1 MTTNANSQKAIERSD
16 YDRVMIPTYSPAAF
30 IPVRGLGSRVWDQ
43 TGREL
48 VDFAAGIATSSV
60 GHAHPHL
67 INALNEQAHRLW
79 HVSNTL
85 CNEPAIRL
93 ASRLIASTFADKVFF
108 ANSGGEANE
117 AAFKLVRRYA
127 HDKFGPEKNEIIA
140 FKNGFHGRT
149 FFTVSVG
156 GQSKYSDGF
165 GPKPGGITHVNYND
179 VADLEKH
186 ISDKT
191 CAVVIE
197 PVQGESGIV
206 PATREFL
213 QKVRALCDKHKAL
226 LVFDE
231 IQTGVGR
238 CGHLYAYMHYGVTP
252 DVLTSAKGLGG
263 GFPIGAMMTTT
274 EVASVFVFGTHG
286 STFGGNPLG
295 CAVGNAVLDLVDNE
309 AALAQVR
316 AKGEMIRA
324 RLGELKNKYE
334 MFTEVRGLGLLIG
347 AALTDKYK
355 GQSRAFVQAAE
366 KQGLIA
372 LAAGPD
378 VIRIAPSLL
387 ISDADIAEGLMRFE
401 KALVAFRDSATTPK

>member
-1 MTTNANSQKAIERSD
+1 M
-16 YDRVMIPTYSPAAF
+16 VPTYSPAAF
-30 IPVRGLGSRVWDQ
+30 IPIRGLGSRVWDQ

-60 GHAHPHL
+60 GHAHPHMIKSL
-67 INALNEQAHRLW
+67 TEQAGRIW

-85 CNEPAIRL
+85 ANEPAIRL
-93 ASRLIASTFADKVFF
+93 ASRLINATFADKVFF

-127 HDKFGPEKNEIIA
+127 HDKFGPQKNEIIA

-165 GPKPGGITHVNYND
+165 GPKPGGITHLTFND
-179 VADLEKH
+179 VNELEQSM
-186 ISDKT
+186 SDNT
-191 CAVVIE
+191 CAVVLE
-197 PVQGESGIV
+197 PIQGESGIL
-206 PATREFL
+206 PASREFL
-213 QKVRALCDKHKAL
+213 LKARELCNKYKAL

-252 DVLTSAKGLGG
+252 DILTSAKGLGG
-263 GFPIGAMMTTT
+263 GFPIGAMLTTT
-274 EVASVFVFGTHG
+274 EVASVFNFGTHG

-295 CAVGNAVLDLVDNE
+295 CAVGNAVLDLVNNE
-309 AALAQVR
+309 QTLKKVQTD
-316 AKGEMIRA
+316 
-324 RLGELKNKYE
+324 GELIRGRVRELMAKSDL
-334 MFTEVRGLGLLIG
+334 FSEVRGLGLLIG

-355 GQSRAFVQAAE
+355 GQARSFVQACE
-366 KQGLIA
+366 KQSLIA

-378 VIRIAPSLL
+378 VVRIAPSLL
-387 ISDADIAEGLMRFE
+387 ISQTDIVEGLTRFE
-401 KALVAFRDSATTPK
+401 KAVATFQDTYVASKK

>member
-1 MTTNANSQKAIERSD
+1 M
-16 YDRVMIPTYSPAAF
+16 VPTYSPAAF

-67 INALNEQAHRLW
+67 IKALTEQAGRIW

-85 CNEPAIRL
+85 ANEPAIRL
-93 ASRLIASTFADKVFF
+93 ASRLIEATFAEKVFF

-165 GPKPGGITHVNYND
+165 GPKPGGITHLTFND
-179 VADLEKH
+179 LTELENH

-191 CAVVIE
+191 CAVVLE
-197 PVQGESGIV
+197 PVQGESGIL
-206 PATREFL
+206 PASREFL
-213 QKVRALCDKHKAL
+213 LKARELCNKHKAL

-231 IQTGVGR
+231 IQTGIGR
-238 CGHLYAYMHYGVTP
+238 CGHLYSYMHFGVTP

-263 GFPIGAMMTTT
+263 GFPIGAMLTTA
-274 EVASVFVFGTHG
+274 EIASVFSFGTHG
-286 STFGGNPLG
+286 STFGGNALA
-295 CAVGNAVLDLVDNE
+295 CAVGDAVLDLLNTE
-309 AALAQVR
+309 SALAKVR
-316 AKGEMIRA
+316 ADGEFIRG
-324 RLGELKNKYE
+324 RLRELQAKCDL
-334 MFTEVRGLGLLIG
+334 FTEIRGLGLLVG

-355 GQSRAFVQAAE
+355 GQSRSIVQACE
-366 KQGLIA
+366 KQSLIA

-378 VIRIAPSLL
+378 VVRFAPSLL
-387 ISDADIAEGLMRFE
+387 ISQADIVEGLERFE
-401 KALVAFRDSATTPK
+401 KAVFAFQETFATAKK